1 MFGKNLSVVI
11 FLFAIIFLSASC
23 DSPDTG
29 RDITKKDEAQKS
41 TSVNEKIE
49 SINRLLE
56 EATLKGNYEALLD
69 YYTEDIIVA
78 PGISP
83 VVKGKTAIVESYKEN
98 RKWEVKYHSFNA
110 RAEEIW
116 EYNDNVFER
125 GSFGM
130 SYSYKDHPK
139 PKAYSGSYF
148 TVWQKEKDDSLKIKY
163 VMWNLNFDPCD

>member
-1 MFGKNLSVVI
+1 MFGKNLTAVL

-23 DSPDTG
+23 DNPDTG

-78 PGISP
+78 PGVGP
-83 VVKGKTAIVESYKEN
+83 VVRGKSAIIESYKEN

-110 RAEEIW
+110 RVE
-116 EYNDNVFER
+116 
-125 GSFGM
+125 
-130 SYSYKDHPK
+130 
-139 PKAYSGSYF
+139 
-148 TVWQKEKDDSLKIKY
+148 
-163 VMWNLNFDPCD
+163 

>member
-1 MFGKNLSVVI
+1 MFSKNLTAVI
-11 FLFAIIFLSASC
+11 LLFSLIILSASC
-23 DSPDTG
+23 NTPDKG
-29 RDITKKDEAQKS
+29 SDITKKDGEQKGK
-41 TSVNEKIE
+41 SVNEKIE
-49 SINRLLE
+49 NINRLLE
-56 EATLKGNYEALLD
+56 DATLKGNYQALLD

-78 PGISP
+78 PGLGPI
-83 VVKGKTAIVESYKEN
+83 VKGKFAIIESYKEN

-110 RAEEIW
+110 RVEEIW
-116 EYNDNVFER
+116 EYNDNIFER

-163 VMWNLNFDPCD
+163 VMWNLNFDPCN